1 MYIFKH
7 KTYYELLLL
16 IPQNF
21 ESFSVQCAKYFWN
34 ANLTSQLLTDPVLR
48 QAF

>member
-21 ESFSVQCAKYFWN
+21 ESFSVQNIFGMQI
-34 ANLTSQLLTDPVLR
+34 SQVSY
-48 QAF
+48 